1 MKSEQ
6 IKKKKKNFDP
16 QYLEKD
22 RGQRLF
28 LSLVVEHS
36 GYFL

>member
-6 IKKKKKNFDP
+6 IKKYIYNFDP

-36 GYFL
+36 GYFP